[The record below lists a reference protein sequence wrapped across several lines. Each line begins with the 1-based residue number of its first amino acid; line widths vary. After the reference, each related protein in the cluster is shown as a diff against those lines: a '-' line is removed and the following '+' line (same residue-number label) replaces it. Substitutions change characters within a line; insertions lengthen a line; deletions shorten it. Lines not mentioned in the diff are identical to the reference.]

1 MKNIIIITS
10 FLALFIFASCSEKET
25 PDNNTTSTNKSVN
38 EIIAGSNSRQW
49 GLTKLYIND
58 TLYPLTSEQLL
69 YTKTYKRDSTFADTD
84 GLQGTYNFNSNGKYL
99 SETFTTGGSGNAI
112 YSIISLTDKTLEYK
126 LIYNGTDSL
135 NTRFIFN
142 AK

>member
-1 MKNIIIITS
+1 MKKNILAAALIT
-10 FLALFIFASCSEKET
+10 LFVIASCSETET
-25 PDNNTTSTNKSVN
+25 PDNNTTSTNKSAN
-38 EIIAGSNSRQW
+38 EILAGANTKQW
-49 GLTKLYIND
+49 GLAKLYIND

-84 GLQGTYNFNSNGKYL
+84 GLQGKYNFSSNGKYL
-99 SETFTTGGSGNAI
+99 NETLTAGGSGNAI
-112 YSIISLTDKTLEYK
+112 YSIISLSDKTLEYK